1 MNTIKSMAI
10 SAGFIGLLVF
20 MIPLMQDTVV
30 EPDAVDSPTYNL
42 TTALAEGITEL
53 APLAILVLAAAFI
66 LVSLGRLR

>member
-20 MIPLMQDTVV
+20 MIPIMQETVV

>member
-20 MIPLMQDTVV
+20 MIPVMQNTVV
-30 EPDAVDSPTYNL
+30 DADAVDSPTYNL
-42 TTALAEGITEL
+42 TTSLAEGITEL

>member
-20 MIPLMQDTVV
+20 MIPIMQDTVV
-30 EPDAVDSPTYNL
+30 DADAVDSPTYNL

>member
-1 MNTIKSMAI
+1 MNTIKSLSI
-10 SAGFIGLLVF
+10 SAGFIALLVF
-20 MIPLMQDTVV
+20 MIPIMQDNVV
-30 EPDAVDSPTYNL
+30 DPDAIDTPTYNL

>member
-10 SAGFIGLLVF
+10 SAGFIALLVF
-20 MIPLMQDTVV
+20 MIPIMQDTVV
-30 EPDAVDSPTYNL
+30 DPDAVDTPTYNL

-66 LVSLGRLR
+66 LTALMRLR

>member
-20 MIPLMQDTVV
+20 IIPVMQDTVV
-30 EPDAVDSPTYNL
+30 DADAVDSPTYNL

>member
-20 MIPLMQDTVV
+20 TIPVMQDTVV
-30 EPDAVDSPTYNL
+30 DPDAVDSPTYNL

>member
-20 MIPLMQDTVV
+20 MIPVMQDTVV
-30 EPDAVDSPTYNL
+30 EADAVDTPTYNL

>member
-20 MIPLMQDTVV
+20 MIPVMQNTVV
-30 EPDAVDSPTYNL
+30 DADAVDTPTYNL

>member
-20 MIPLMQDTVV
+20 MIPIMQDTVV
-30 EPDAVDSPTYNL
+30 DAEALDSPTYNL

>member
-20 MIPLMQDTVV
+20 MIPVMQNTVV
-30 EPDAVDSPTYNL
+30 DAEAVDSPTYNL

>member
-20 MIPLMQDTVV
+20 MIPVMQDTVV
-30 EPDAVDSPTYNL
+30 DAEALDSPTYNL

>member
-20 MIPLMQDTVV
+20 MIPVMQDTVV